1 VSILKEEGLKSTAG
15 SSMTKPGNVA
25 EAGRLKR
32 NALGVP
38 QIMFF
43 VVAMVGPLAQAIGC
57 SPFVFGYIGTGTAGA
72 YVLGGMVMALF
83 AVGYVAMSRKVTSA
97 GGFSSFVALAFGERA
112 GTASAYVALI
122 TYNAI
127 IINAYGSIG
136 AFGSV
141 ILKSLFNVDVPWQV
155 LSVCMMLLA
164 AITGYREINL
174 SVKVLGILA
183 VCEIAILLTLDFII
197 TFHGGSTGLSMAAF
211 SPSKVFS
218 GNFWMGLLWSVGCFG
233 GIEAT
238 VVYGEE
244 ARNPK
249 KTIPRA
255 TYLVVVL
262 IMVFYSFTTWA
273 ITNGVGANLQDVVL
287 KNPTGFIFDL
297 VARYLGKTGSS
308 LINIFMLTS
317 IIASVIGTHNVISRY
332 IYSLSRANAL
342 PLVMARTHPQ
352 FKSPHIASIV
362 QSVISAAVIFACI
375 IFRADPFVQMMGWFG
390 SVGILGT
397 FVLFMST
404 SLSVLVLFHKAGVK
418 KESIIKTAL
427 APIISFIIILII
439 SVMAVMNFSSISG
452 TTGYMRYLWL
462 LLPLAATVGFVST
475 YQKPRGTIN
484 LSADFNEET

>member
-1 VSILKEEGLKSTAG
+1 MKEEDLRSTVDSTIFRRSG
-15 SSMTKPGNVA
+15 VV
-25 EAGRLKR
+25 EAGQLKR

-38 QIMFF
+38 QVMFF

-72 YVLGGMVMALF
+72 YVLGGIVMALF
-83 AVGYVAMSRKVTSA
+83 AMGYVAMARKITSA
-97 GGFSSFVALAFGERA
+97 GGFSSFIALAFGERL

-141 ILKSLFNVDVPWQV
+141 ILKTLFNIDVPWQA
-155 LSVCMMLLA
+155 LSICMLLIA

-174 SVKVLGILA
+174 SVKILGILA
-183 VCEIAILLTLDFII
+183 VCEIAIFLILDFVI
-197 TFHGGSTGLSMAAF
+197 TFHGGANWFSMAAF
-211 SPSKVFS
+211 SPSNIFA

-238 VVYGEE
+238 VVYSEE

-262 IMVFYSFTTWA
+262 IIVFYTFTTWA
-273 ITNGVGANLQDVVL
+273 ITNAIGDNLKEVVL
-287 KNPTGFIFDL
+287 KNPTGFIFDI
-297 VARYLGKTGSS
+297 AAHYLGNIGNGI
-308 LINIFMLTS
+308 INGFMFTS
-317 IIASVIGTHNVISRY
+317 IIASIIGTHNVISRY

-342 PLVMARTHPQ
+342 HLTIARTHPR
-352 FKSPHIASIV
+352 FKSPHIASII
-362 QSVISAAVIFACI
+362 QSVVSAVVILACI
-375 IFRADPFVQMMGWFG
+375 ILDADPFVQMMGWFG

-404 SLSVLVLFHKAGVK
+404 SLSVLVLFRKLGVE
-418 KESIIKTAL
+418 KEGVGKTIL
-427 APIISFIIILII
+427 APVFSFAIILII
-439 SVMAVMNFSSISG
+439 TVMAIMNFSSISG
-452 TTGYMRYLWL
+452 TTGYMSYLWL
-462 LLPLAATVGFVST
+462 LLPIAGGAGFIST
-475 YQKPRGTIN
+475 YLKPRGSLN
-484 LSADFNEET
+484 LSADFN